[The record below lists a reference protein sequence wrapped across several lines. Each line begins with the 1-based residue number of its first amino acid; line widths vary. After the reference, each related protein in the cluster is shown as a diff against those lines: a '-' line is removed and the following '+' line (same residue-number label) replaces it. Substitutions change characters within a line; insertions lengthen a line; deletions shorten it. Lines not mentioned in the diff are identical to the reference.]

1 MSQISTLNSLIETLK
16 DGQQGFH
23 EASEEVEAPELK
35 SVLSEY
41 SEQRAN
47 YATELQG
54 LAKAL
59 GEPSPTDTGSVMGAI
74 HRGWIELKAAIATR
88 NAYAILSECE
98 RGEDSAVSEYEKAL
112 KDTAIS
118 TFLRETVTTQYNAIR
133 AAHDRIRSLRDSLA
147 PR

>member
-16 DGQQGFH
+16 DGQHGFH
-23 EASEEVEAPELK
+23 EAAEEVEAPELK
-35 SVLSEY
+35 SVLKEY

-47 YATELQG
+47 YAAELQH

-59 GEPSPTDTGSVMGAI
+59 GEPSPSTTGSVMGAI

-98 RGEDSAVSEYEKAL
+98 RGEDSAVSE
-112 KDTAIS
+112 
-118 TFLRETVTTQYNAIR
+118 
-133 AAHDRIRSLRDSLA
+133 
-147 PR
+147 